1 MLKFRQ
7 NTIIIFLKKIYSH
20 IEYTLLAC
28 TQFFTINLKHGL
40 IFPGIKLE
48 LNFKLYYTILNFFCI
63 FIWSFSW
70 IILCSC
76 SASLSV
82 AKPSET
88 SDFCSTCDGSGSRF
102 SPGTLDFLQG
112 PFPLGCACY
121 FLWPPGFLNSL
132 HTIKISAIA
141 AINLCPWQVK
151 MVLHKN
157 DPLSLVTLPFL
168 NGFSAPEPFFCEL
181 QCQDTLQPI
190 LCEWKFVWIFV
201 RI

>member
-7 NTIIIFLKKIYSH
+7 NTIINFLKKFYSH

-48 LNFKLYYTILNFFCI
+48 LNFKLYYTILNFFRI

-102 SPGTLDFLQG
+102 SPRHL
-112 PFPLGCACY
+112 
-121 FLWPPGFLNSL
+121 GFLARPLSPWMCLLFLVTSWLSQFPPHNPDF
-132 HTIKISAIA
+132 
-141 AINLCPWQVK
+141 NLCPFRGWDGTSLASWPSQSSDF
-151 MVLHKN
+151 VLMRSLY
-157 DPLSLVTLPFL
+157 LSSMTLVFQNFASANSHARTL
-168 NGFSAPEPFFCEL
+168 GS
-181 QCQDTLQPI
+181 
-190 LCEWKFVWIFV
+190 
-201 RI
+201 

>member
-1 MLKFRQ
+1 M
-7 NTIIIFLKKIYSH
+7 NW
-20 IEYTLLAC
+20 LLR
-28 TQFFTINLKHGL
+28 
-40 IFPGIKLE
+40 FPRLFWI
-48 LNFKLYYTILNFFCI
+48 ILNFHPN
-63 FIWSFSW
+63 SFW
-70 IILCSC
+70 IILGFLFDLHRLQVLFWCRRFL
-76 SASLSV
+76 ASIS
-82 AKPSET
+82 
-88 SDFCSTCDGSGSRF
+88 
-102 SPGTLDFLQG
+102 
-112 PFPLGCACY
+112 FPGCAWH
-121 FLWPPGFLNSL
+121 FLCLLGFLNSL